1 MQMVMTQA
9 VPTTPAQ
16 QNTSYESNTSK
27 DNSKT
32 DFAKML
38 SEEIKSVQSK
48 TQKNEVPNDNE
59 QVMLLAMQMMMQNL
73 SEATVLPEGQEGAA
87 IVAEIFAEVV
97 NPQQQTT
104 EDEEKQINVN
114 GFNLTLVDTEEV
126 GKIVPITE
134 GKNGEQAVL
143 SEGFEDGENNV
154 FKLLDTTQVAEPISQ
169 TVVAQNITQPTALT
183 AEQVLKD
190 EYLQEIKSQIATN
203 IVSGNND
210 FEIQLEPQNIGKLI
224 IKTTYEAGKAIVSI
238 ICTDPETMQIMAKS
252 AGDLAA
258 IIENRSGQY
267 TQVIVENPAEDYLQN
282 FGEQNKQNN
291 DNAQNQNQGEKD
303 NDEHAVDFLQQ
314 LRLGLA

>member
-9 VPTTPAQ
+9 VPTTPVQ

-27 DNSKT
+27 DSSKT

-38 SEEIKSVQSK
+38 SEQIKSVQSK
-48 TQKNEVPNDNE
+48 TQTNEVPNDNE
-59 QVMLLAMQMMMQNL
+59 QAMLLAMQMMMQNL
-73 SEATVLPEGQEGAA
+73 SEASPTTEQSSAVLSEMLT
-87 IVAEIFAEVV
+87 EVV
-97 NPQQQTT
+97 NLQQQTAK
-104 EDEEKQINVN
+104 EEEKQINVN

-126 GKIVPITE
+126 GKIIPITE
-134 GKNGEQAVL
+134 GENGEQALL
-143 SEGFEDGENNV
+143 SEGFEDGENKE
-154 FKLLDTTQVAEPISQ
+154 FKLSDTTQVAQPISQ
-169 TVVAQNITQPTALT
+169 TVLAQNVTQPTALT

-190 EYLQEIKSQIATN
+190 EYLQEIKSQITTN
-203 IVSGNND
+203 IASGNYD